1 MSNDPFDAAV
11 IGGGVMGSATA
22 LRLARGGMRVV
33 LFERQG
39 LCMEASGVNAGS
51 LSSMIKR
58 AILIPHA
65 MRAMRCGR
73 IPRST

>member
-39 LCMEASGVNAGS
+39 LCMEA
-51 LSSMIKR
+51 
-58 AILIPHA
+58 
-65 MRAMRCGR
+65 
-73 IPRST
+73 